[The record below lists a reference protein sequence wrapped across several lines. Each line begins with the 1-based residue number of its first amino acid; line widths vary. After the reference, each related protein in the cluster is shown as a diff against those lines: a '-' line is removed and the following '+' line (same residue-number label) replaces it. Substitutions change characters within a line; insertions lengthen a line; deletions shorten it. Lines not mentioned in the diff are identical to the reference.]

1 MYNLIGELFKD
12 DKIKNNNKNIHIHII
27 SDSTGETVS
36 TVSRSAIAHFK
47 NFNPIEHS
55 WVLVRSEKQL
65 MNIIEEIKE
74 NKGLVIYT
82 IIDKNLRKTLEKG
95 CEKLGV
101 PIVPV
106 LDPVVSAIDNY
117 FHYDL
122 AIDEPGRQHSL
133 SHGYFDRI
141 GAMQFTLA
149 HDDGQLSHD
158 LESADIV
165 LVGVSRTSKTP
176 TSMYLA
182 NRGIR
187 TANVPMVP
195 KINLPDNLFSSKALI
210 IGLTT
215 SPERLIQIRKSRL
228 SAVGEKKTTNYIEE
242 DLIKEEVLLAKKLF
256 LKNNWP
262 IIDVTRKSIEETAA
276 AALEYLRV
284 YREKKENDI

>member
-1 MYNLIGELFKD
+1 M
-12 DKIKNNNKNIHIHII
+12 
-27 SDSTGETVS
+27 
-36 TVSRSAIAHFK
+36 
-47 NFNPIEHS
+47 
-55 WVLVRSEKQL
+55 
-65 MNIIEEIKE
+65 
-74 NKGLVIYT
+74 VIYT
-82 IIDKNLRKTLEKG
+82 IIDKKLRKILEEG

-106 LDPVVSAIDNY
+106 LDTVVKAIDNY

-165 LVGVSRTSKTP
+165 LIGVSRTSKTP

-195 KINLPDNLFSSKALI
+195 NIELPSNIFSSKALI

-215 SPERLIQIRKSRL
+215 SPERLVQIRKSRL
-228 SAVGEKKTTNYIEE
+228 NSVGEKGKTNYVEE
-242 DLIKEEVLLAKKLF
+242 DIIKEEVLLAKKLF
-256 LKNNWP
+256 LKNKWP

-276 AALEYLRV
+276 AALEYLRIF
-284 YREKKENDI
+284 REKK

>member
-1 MYNLIGELFKD
+1 MYNLKQEQYKD
-12 DKIKNNNKNIHIHII
+12 SKIANTNKNIHIHII

-55 WVLVRSEKQL
+55 WVLVRSDKQL
-65 MNIIEEIKE
+65 KNIIEEIKE

-95 CEKLGV
+95 CERLGV

-106 LDPVVSAIDNY
+106 LDPVVRAIDNY

-122 AIDEPGRQHSL
+122 AMDEPGRQHSL

-141 GAMQFTLA
+141 GAMQYTLA

-195 KINLPDNLFSSKALI
+195 NISLPTNIFSSKALI

-215 SPERLIQIRKSRL
+215 SPDRLIQIRKSRL
-228 SAVGEKKTTNYIEE
+228 NSVGEKRTTNYIEE

-256 LKNNWP
+256 LKNKWP

-284 YREKKENDI
+284 FREKKEN

>member
-1 MYNLIGELFKD
+1 MKEN
-12 DKIKNNNKNIHIHII
+12 KIVNNSIHIHII

-47 NFNPIEHS
+47 SFNPIEHS

-65 MNIIEEIKE
+65 KKIIEEIDI

-82 IIDKNLRKTLEKG
+82 IIDKKLRKILEEG
-95 CEKLGV
+95 CDKLGV

-106 LDPVVSAIDNY
+106 LDPVVKAIDKY

-158 LESADIV
+158 LERADIV

-187 TANVPMVP
+187 TANIPMVP
-195 KINLPDNLFSSKALI
+195 NIELPSNLFSSKALI

-215 SPERLIQIRKSRL
+215 SPERLVQIRKSRL
-228 SAVGEKKTTNYIEE
+228 NSVGEKGKTNYVEE
-242 DLIKEEVLLAKKLF
+242 DIIKEEVLFAKKLF
-256 LKNNWP
+256 LKKKWP

-276 AALEYLRV
+276 AALEYLRIF
-284 YREKKENDI
+284 RENK